1 MAKRR
6 KTDTD
11 IILYGAIGVA
21 SGFAINYIQNFF
33 LWYFFRKES
42 WNLYKKGV
50 ELYGIN
56 FEFWWEVQKI
66 DIDANNG
73 KLNEEEV
80 AQATSNL
87 TTDPKFS
94 KATDK
99 GVLEAEAWYKENCK
113 WLNKSNYFRQRYA
126 ISNYALIIAGL
137 LPFIT
142 TIKSKTLQY
151 VLYGGA
157 VAGLFSAV
165 RYNLKSFNIFK
176 LQTTDPVYDNILK
189 IIDKKM
195 YDAFTTEGWSGY
207 ILWSIF
213 DLSKQGKEEEVA
225 K

>member
-1 MAKRR
+1 MAKR

-21 SGFAINYIQNFF
+21 SGFAINYIQSFF
-33 LWYFFRKES
+33 LWYYFRKES

-66 DIDANNG
+66 DIRAKVYN
-73 KLNEEEV
+73 LTEEEV
-80 AQATSNL
+80 DALNNDLINNPAYN
-87 TTDPKFS
+87 

-99 GVLEAEAWYKENCK
+99 GVLEAESWYKENCK

-126 ISNYALIIAGL
+126 MSNYALIIAGL
-137 LPFIT
+137 LPLIT

-151 VLYGGA
+151 ILYGGA
-157 VAGLFSAV
+157 ISGLFNAV
-165 RYNLKSFNIFK
+165 RYNIKSFNIYNTQSNLK
-176 LQTTDPVYDNILK
+176 IYKDILK

-195 YDAFTTEGWSGY
+195 FEAFSSDTGWAGF
-207 ILWSIF
+207 LVWSIY
-213 DLSKQGKEEEVA
+213 DLSEQNKEEVE